1 MKFHYSTS
9 PQALFSFYLLI
20 PFVLINGYQAE
31 TTNADSKVISIG
43 AIIDIN
49 SRIGKEQQVAMDIA
63 AQTYN
68 NTSNTYKLALYFQ
81 DLSNDPFKAI
91 ALAEHMIKKQKVQ
104 VIVGMHKWTE
114 VTQVAE
120 LGSQA
125 QVPIISFAAPSITPQ
140 MMAKRWPYLVRL
152 ANNGTAHVRCI
163 ADIVRAYGWQRVVA
177 VYEDDG
183 YGGDYGILAL
193 LSEALQVDG
202 SIIEYRL
209 ALPSSSYISDP
220 GVFIRE
226 ELLKLIENTQSRVFI
241 VIQSSLDMVIHLFR
255 EASQMGLVD
264 RESAWIIPESIT
276 NLLEYVNKV
285 DISYMEG
292 ALGIKTYYSE
302 NSNEYQYFEAQFR
315 RTFRDRYPEEDN
327 RNPGFYALQAY
338 DTIKITAQAVDRMAN
353 RNSSGTNILLNEI
366 SSTNYLGLS
375 GEIQFGGKQLLQN
388 PTLRIVNV
396 DGKSYREL
404 DFWTLEQGF
413 TTSLSVEQSGND
425 ASRNTESLSG
435 VVIWPGKLVQR
446 VPKGWNLPTKQN
458 PMKIAIPGRTSF
470 SKFVKVEYR
479 EHGPPVKPTGF
490 CIEIFEKVLELL
502 EYDLPYEYYPING
515 TYPDLVQL
523 VYNKT
528 FEAVVGDMTLL
539 ADRLQYVDFT
549 VPYAESGLSMI
560 VPQKSEDSAL
570 MFLKPFTWQMWVVT
584 GAILTYTMLIVWYL
598 ERKQNPEFHGNW
610 KSQMGTA
617 LWFTF
622 SSLFFAHREK
632 MYSSLTRVVMGAWLF
647 LVLILNSSYTASL
660 SSMLTVQQLKPNVTD
675 IQWLKKNN
683 AKIGCDGDSFVRT
696 YLMNVERFKPE
707 HIINIGSDSNYP
719 DAFKNHSITAAF
731 LELPYEK
738 AYINTYCKGYSGSV
752 PTTRFGGLGFM
763 FQKGSPIAKDVS
775 KAILQ
780 LLEQG
785 ELQKL
790 EEKWLNPSGECT
802 NTMISTNAETLKL
815 GNLWVLYVISGGTS
829 TICFILSTIYSLKYY
844 SETPQNYEQGN
855 NTPDDENPWN
865 RAIKLAKKICGRK
878 HDKAKAQVDVTDC
891 SPSWDYISTTDTPE
905 HQQTTA
911 SQLPEVI
918 IHYSPSPIQ
927 ITPDHS

>member
-1 MKFHYSTS
+1 MNFHYSTI
-9 PQALFSFYLLI
+9 PQALFSFCLLI
-20 PFVLINGYQAE
+20 PFALINGYQAKA
-31 TTNADSKVISIG
+31 TNADSKVISIG

-63 AQTYN
+63 AQSYN
-68 NTSNTYKLALYFQ
+68 NTSNSYKLALHFQ
-81 DLSNDPFKAI
+81 DLSNDHFKAT
-91 ALAEHMIKKQKVQ
+91 ALAENMIKKQKVQ
-104 VIVGMHKWTE
+104 VIVGMHKWIE
-114 VTQVAE
+114 ATQMAE

-140 MMAKRWPYLVRL
+140 MMPIRWPYLVTL
-152 ANNGTAHVRCI
+152 ANNGTAYVKCI

-177 VYEDDG
+177 IYEDDG

-209 ALPSSSYISDP
+209 ALPSSSYMSNP
-220 GVFIRE
+220 GEFIRE
-226 ELLKLIENTQSRVFI
+226 ELLKLIESTQSRVFI
-241 VIQSSLDMVIHLFR
+241 VMQSSLDMVSYLFR

-264 RESAWIIPESIT
+264 KESVWIIPERIT
-276 NLLEYVNKV
+276 NSLEYVNKV

-302 NSNEYQYFEAQFR
+302 NNSEYQYFEAQFR
-315 RTFRDRYPEEDN
+315 RIFREKYPEEDN

-338 DTIKITAQAVDRMAN
+338 DSIKIIGQALNRMASGD
-353 RNSSGTNILLNEI
+353 SSGKNTLLSEIL
-366 SSTNYLGLS
+366 STNYLGLS
-375 GEIQFGGKQLLQN
+375 GEIQFEGMQLLQN

-413 TTSLSVEQSGND
+413 TTNLSTEQGSNN
-425 ASRNTESLSG
+425 AYRNTKSLSG
-435 VVIWPGKLVQR
+435 VIIWPGKLVQR

-458 PMKIAIPGRTSF
+458 PMKIAVPGKTSF
-470 SKFVKVEYR
+470 SKFVKVDYGEDGNPIKYS
-479 EHGPPVKPTGF
+479 GF
-490 CIEIFEKVLELL
+490 CIEIFEKVLKLL
-502 EYDLPYEYYPING
+502 EYDLPFEYYPING
-515 TYPDLVQL
+515 SYPDLVQL

-528 FEAVVGDMTLL
+528 FEAVVGDITLL
-539 ADRLQYVDFT
+539 AERLQYVDFT

-584 GAILTYTMLIVWYL
+584 GAIFTYTMLVVWSL
-598 ERKQNPEFHGNW
+598 ERKQNPEFDGNW

-660 SSMLTVQQLKPNVTD
+660 SSMLTVQQLKPNATD
-675 IQWLKKNN
+675 IEWLKKNN

-696 YLMNVERFKPE
+696 YLENVEGFKPE
-707 HIINIGSDSNYP
+707 SIVHMSNDYNYST
-719 DAFKNHSITAAF
+719 AFKNHLITAAF

-738 AYINTYCKGYSGSV
+738 VYVSKYCKGYSGSV

-763 FQKGSPIAKDVS
+763 FQKGSPVAKDVS

-785 ELQKL
+785 EIQKL
-790 EEKWLNPSGECT
+790 EDKWLSPSGECT
-802 NTMISTNAETLKL
+802 STVISTDVETLKL

-829 TICFILSTIYSLKYY
+829 TICFILSIIYSLKY
-844 SETPQNYEQGN
+844 SQTPQNNEQGN
-855 NTPDDENPWN
+855 DTPNPWK
-865 RAIKLAKKICGRK
+865 RAVKLAKKICSRK
-878 HDKAKAQVDVTDC
+878 HGEAKAQEVVTDC
-891 SPSWDYISTTDTPE
+891 SSRWDSMSNTNTPE
-905 HQQTTA
+905 HQQTTD
-911 SQLPEVI
+911 SQLLEVI
-918 IHYSPSPIQ
+918 IHSSPSPNQ
-927 ITPDHS
+927 ITPGHS